1 MAEINIKDAI
11 KRMESDE
18 EYYGAFG
25 SQFLHNS
32 DIYTFLNNPQ
42 DYGQPKEDTVP
53 MMFGRAFHEQV
64 LFNNASQDYV
74 DASTRNTK
82 IYKDHL
88 EFTGEKLAILKKE
101 YEDIKSL
108 KEKTTSHV
116 IVKDVLN
123 TSGIRKEVPNLGA
136 LTDSGILWA
145 CKADIVTDDFIY
157 DLKTTSSLSGFKKSA
172 RVYNY
177 DSQAYIYS
185 TLFQKPMRFI
195 VAEKGTG
202 AIGLFDTSDEAYHRG
217 REKVLET
224 EALYKKYFLYNEDD
238 ISNYYKYDEI

>member
-1 MAEINIKDAI
+1 MAEVNIKDAI
-11 KRMESDE
+11 KRLQSDE
-18 EYYGAFG
+18 EYYGEFG

-42 DYGQPKEDTVP
+42 DYGTPKTDTVP

-64 LFNNASQDYV
+64 LFNNCNQEYV

-82 IYKDHL
+82 IYKQEL
-88 EFTGEKLAILKKE
+88 EDSGVDLILLKKE
-101 YEDIKSL
+101 YEDIKLL
-108 KEKTTSHV
+108 KEKTISHV
-116 IVKDVLN
+116 IVSEVLSS
-123 TSGIRKEVPNLGA
+123 TGIKKEIPSLGQ

-145 CKADIVTDDFIY
+145 CKADIITKDYVY

-172 RVYNY
+172 RIYNY

-202 AIGLFDTSDEAYHRG
+202 AIGLFDTSDEAYNRG

-238 ISNYYKYDEI
+238 ISNYYRYDEI

>member
-11 KRMESDE
+11 KRLQSDE
-18 EYYGAFG
+18 EYYGEFG

-42 DYGQPKEDTVP
+42 DYGTPKTDTVP

-64 LFNNASQDYV
+64 LFNNCNQEYV

-82 IYKDHL
+82 IYKQEL
-88 EFTGEKLAILKKE
+88 EDSGVDLILLKKE
-101 YEDIKSL
+101 YEDIKLL
-108 KEKTTSHV
+108 KGKTISHV
-116 IVKDVLN
+116 IVNEVLSS
-123 TSGIRKEVPNLGA
+123 SGIKKEIPSLGQ

-145 CKADIVTDDFIY
+145 CKADIITKDYVY

-172 RVYNY
+172 RMYNY

-238 ISNYYKYDEI
+238 ISNYYRYDEI